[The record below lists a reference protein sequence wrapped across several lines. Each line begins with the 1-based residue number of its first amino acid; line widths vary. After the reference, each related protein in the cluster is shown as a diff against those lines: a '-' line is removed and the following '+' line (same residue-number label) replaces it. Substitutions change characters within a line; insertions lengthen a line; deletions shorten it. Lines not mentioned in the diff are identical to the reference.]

1 MSDIEKLKII
11 LRETDIP
18 FFTDEELE
26 FYQAENDGDFDATAY
41 QCLIIKAENTTMSI
55 SGMSTADSSSYFRR
69 LAARYRPNNSGILR
83 GGN

>member
-26 FYQAENDGDFDATAY
+26 FYLVENDGDFDATAY

>member
-26 FYQAENDGDFDATAY
+26 FYLAENDGDFDATAY